1 MWHWYDNLSENTRIA
16 FVGFSA
22 VVLVG
27 FVELKSVAPHLAQS
41 DVEISSNVNKNHRP
55 STPSA
60 NDELNKALF
69 EETAQSVRDIDPLF
83 EILMRNGAFGALK
96 NRLLNLAAEAVS
108 QNQKDSLANTLVLL
122 GQVSI
127 EQQNLSA
134 AEVYLFEALDIL
146 EPGKDDEIRTNIYVQ
161 LGRTYLKSRQ
171 IARDAG
177 YAYDALQIGRTQLKQ
192 RRFDLAETNIR
203 LAIDHSLSIHR
214 YNAAASGY
222 ESLAHLYRT
231 IGDVFQAE
239 EAQLEAIRL
248 YSSSGQTDM
257 SLSLLEKAKNAG
269 IDEWRLFDME
279 QQIATNRQTYEES
292 ISQIGTA
299 KDYRRLYNYYL
310 NQGDKQRAWHFRL
323 LASQSLEEVSKRA
336 MFHRQQGVLAI
347 LYNSNEAMSKAKRYF
362 ADASARFEETGDADG
377 LIETNLMQSE
387 VY

>member
-27 FVELKSVAPHLAQS
+27 FVELKSEAPHLAQS